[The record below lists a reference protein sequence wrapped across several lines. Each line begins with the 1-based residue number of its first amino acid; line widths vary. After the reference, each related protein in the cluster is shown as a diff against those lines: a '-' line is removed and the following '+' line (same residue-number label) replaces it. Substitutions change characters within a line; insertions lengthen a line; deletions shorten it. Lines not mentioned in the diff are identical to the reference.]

1 MLFFFQ
7 LRIDSYSVCQI
18 VVELGRL
25 WGVAKNEAQF
35 LCHEIKDIASPQ
47 VSTYENGNLLE
58 YADTFHDQKSKQ
70 MDSNKTE

>member
-1 MLFFFQ
+1 M
-7 LRIDSYSVCQI
+7 SI

-35 LCHEIKDIASPQ
+35 LCHEIKDIVSPQ
-47 VSTYENGNLLE
+47 VSTYENGHLLK
-58 YADTFHDQKSKQ
+58 YADTFHEYKNYDQESKQ